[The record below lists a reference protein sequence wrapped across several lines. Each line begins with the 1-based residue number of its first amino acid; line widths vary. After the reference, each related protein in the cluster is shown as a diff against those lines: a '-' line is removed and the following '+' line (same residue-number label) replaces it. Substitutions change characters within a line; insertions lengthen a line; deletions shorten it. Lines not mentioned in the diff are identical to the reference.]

1 MSQAGPLNDQGGGVI
16 PPEVATEYVTNNG
29 IAVPALNVLNVLGDG
44 TVTTTGS
51 GNTITI
57 SISGTGYTWNTITS
71 ADNVKQILIEN
82 AYITSGVSQCM
93 LILPLTASIG
103 DSFIVTGLSSLFQI
117 QQNASQSI
125 TLGVQVSTAGVA
137 GSLAST
143 SFADHVQVVCV
154 VANTV
159 FKVIDSIGNL
169 TIV

>member
-1 MSQAGPLNDQGGGVI
+1 MSQAGQLNDQGGGVL

-29 IAVPALNVLNVLGDG
+29 TAVPALNVLNILGDG
-44 TVTTTGS
+44 TVTTTAS

-57 SISGTGYTWNTITS
+57 SISGTGDTWNTITS

-82 AYITSGVSQCM
+82 AYITSGVSQCV
-93 LILPLTASIG
+93 LLLPLTASIG

-117 QQNASQSI
+117 TQNANQSI
-125 TLGVQVSTAGVA
+125 TLGVQISTVGV
-137 GSLAST
+137 GGFLAST
-143 SFADHVQVVCV
+143 SFADHVQIVCV

-159 FKVIDSIGNL
+159 FKVVDSIGNL